1 MKLDFNIKYRDAV
14 ENGSATVVTRDGRCA
29 KDIKFNEDEKT
40 ITATIGSDDS
50 SFRSIIASQNG
61 LCRLDGWPTPDDL
74 FIEFNAIPPKVTDIV
89 DDFYKKYLAASV
101 PNNDFFRFCYDL
113 YFLGQCEGKL
123 AQTKATL
130 LSESTSEP
138 VLEAQDI
145 TDTDKFRDEQ
155 LWIRPEDVDSIGTVA
170 DIKPAVSEHPPFEFV
185 GDEAPMHTMEGD
197 VKAKGAWDIN
207 EVKTFNDLMLTTNG
221 EEAQDVLASRGNKPK
236 LDGEE
241 TKAVR
246 EMLDR
251 GEEAKEEAEEERCE
265 RSLKALNELI
275 RLKGEEYLSYVNE
288 ITKRLE
294 GFDKCKTVST
304 FDWAKEHF
312 SNLWE
317 DEKEDEAQPLCNNDS
332 EIGRL
337 NKELLEA
344 HEEEKEAKQ
353 FMKNLEVLRYNA
365 NTEDFNKVKALA
377 DERYNDAQTRVK
389 KTEAQLKKAVE
400 KKKASKK

>member
-14 ENGSATVVTRDGRCA
+14 EDGSATVVTRDGRCA

-50 SFRSIIASQNG
+50 SFRSITASQNG
-61 LCRLDGWPTPDDL
+61 LCRPDGWSTPDDL
-74 FIEFNAIPPKVTDIV
+74 FIEFTPALPQKVVKMINDYCGKHPNEDNDALNDLCNDI
-89 DDFYKKYLAASV
+89 
-101 PNNDFFRFCYDL
+101 
-113 YFLGQCEGKL
+113 YFLGECNGKL
-123 AQTKATL
+123 SQSKATMA
-130 LSESTSEP
+130 SDSSIEDTSSVQQYTAIHHDENYLIRSDN
-138 VLEAQDI
+138 VDCIETISDI
-145 TDTDKFRDEQ
+145 ACLT
-155 LWIRPEDVDSIGTVA
+155 
-170 DIKPAVSEHPPFEFV
+170 
-185 GDEAPMHTMEGD
+185 EAPMKLEEKD
-197 VKAKGAWDIN
+197 KEVKGVWDIN
-207 EVKTFNDLMLTTNG
+207 SIKTFNDLMLATNG

-236 LDGEE
+236 LEDEE

-294 GFDKCKTVST
+294 GFDKRKTVST

-312 SNLWE
+312 NTLWE